1 MRTAFQTLSA
11 RTLGELI
18 ESSPTN
24 KDLWALVDEKLKPAA
39 CACSP
44 FWVYFGYAAPF
55 AANGI
60 QGPIRR
66 GVASMAKEVIV
77 LLYCPCK
84 AHSGVLWPGLGPQL
98 RKDVE
103 LLKRVRR
110 RTTEM
115 IRGLEY
121 LSYEDR
127 LKELGLFSLEKDAGR
142 THYGLQKLKGDY
154 KHEDKRE
161 WF

>member
-77 LLYCPCK
+77 LLY
-84 AHSGVLWPGLGPQL
+84 SVLARL
-98 RKDVE
+98 
-103 LLKRVRR
+103 
-110 RTTEM
+110 
-115 IRGLEY
+115 ILEY
-121 LSYEDR
+121 YGQVWVPSSGKMLS
-127 LKELGLFSLEKDAGR
+127 F
-142 THYGLQKLKGDY
+142 
-154 KHEDKRE
+154 
-161 WF
+161 